1 MKKGW
6 ITLIPLVLAA
16 CQKSPGAYERG
27 VDEQGA
33 PSGGAEQGA
42 PSGGA
47 EQGGADGSSGTEQP
61 DQPGTD
67 GREGMQGQMPGG
79 DMGGQQP
86 GGTDGVGQR
95 PATDPQGMSAAVQ
108 TLQQDVQ
115 QLRSAAQ
122 LQHTDL
128 AKALRDF
135 SAALQSLPQAGTT
148 LSDAVSRIGS
158 YADRIE
164 AAGATSNMQSRWAQ
178 RALNEG
184 LDALGAYQKERNLTD
199 MADRLEGIKGQVGQ
213 INPEQPFAQQK
224 DAFVNALEQISGVL
238 VDVSA
243 PPTEPGTR

>member
-27 VDEQGA
+27 VD
-33 PSGGAEQGA
+33 EQGA